1 MLARENPVAQN
12 QRQQEAYS
20 NDVTCGGSVTRIPG
34 RAQTRVALSERA
46 RSSIFA
52 EQNRADNFA
61 PSARCPRHTAQGSQN
76 WSTRFQAHAQQHFA
90 GRGSANRGATSAA
103 PFKCFYHIGSLRA
116 RHRRFSSRRNGT
128 GPIGTFRYSTDLRH
142 FQSAVNSKLLVGAVG
157 VGPRTFGLKR
167 GGCSTEFCPSM
178 V

>member
-34 RAQTRVALSERA
+34 RAQTRVALRERA

-76 WSTRFQAHAQQHFA
+76 WSTRFQAHAHHHFPD
-90 GRGSANRGATSAA
+90 RGTANLASTSA
-103 PFKCFYHIGSLRA
+103 P
-116 RHRRFSSRRNGT
+116 
-128 GPIGTFRYSTDLRH
+128 PST
-142 FQSAVNSKLLVGAVG
+142 
-157 VGPRTFGLKR
+157 
-167 GGCSTEFCPSM
+167 C
-178 V
+178 